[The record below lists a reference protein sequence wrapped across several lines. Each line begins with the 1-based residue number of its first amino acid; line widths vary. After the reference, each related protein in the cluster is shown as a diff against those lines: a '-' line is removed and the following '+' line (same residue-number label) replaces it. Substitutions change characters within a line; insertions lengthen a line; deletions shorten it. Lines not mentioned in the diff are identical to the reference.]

1 MVPIK
6 KRLHTFVFLFLLAA
20 CTSPAQPSEEATSPV
35 PTAVLVAPQS
45 TPQPS
50 SGEAFPSPAFAPA
63 GPALD
68 SPLET
73 PAALTPLPSPIIY
86 DYRVKNVFP
95 HDSGAFTQGL
105 VYWNGV
111 FYEGTGLYGR
121 SSLRKVDVKSG
132 SVLQQHDLA
141 PEFFGE
147 GIAVV
152 GDRILQLTWQNGVG
166 FVYDRDSFEELQRFS
181 YATEG
186 WGLTY
191 DGQHLIMSDGTP
203 TIYYLDPETLQEVRR
218 LLITLEGQPLPR
230 LNELEYVEGKIL
242 ANVWQTDFI
251 VQIDPE
257 TGVVEGVYDFTGLLQ
272 QAPPF
277 QGGYD
282 VLNGIAYDAENRRL
296 FVTGKLWPYL
306 FEVELIPRQ

>member
-1 MVPIK
+1 MIFFK
-6 KRLHTFVFLFLLAA
+6 KHFYILIFLLGLTTLFSACLSPTSHLNEAA
-20 CTSPAQPSEEATSPV
+20 PPAPV
-35 PTAVLVAPQS
+35 P
-45 TPQPS
+45 QPTV
-50 SGEAFPSPAFAPA
+50 EA
-63 GPALD
+63 
-68 SPLET
+68 
-73 PAALTPLPSPIIY
+73 PLPSPIFAPPTPTPASSSETPTTPLPPPSPLIY
-86 DYRVKNVFP
+86 DYRVKNIFP
-95 HDSGAFTQGL
+95 HDPEAFTQGL

-121 SSLRKVDVKSG
+121 SSLRKVEMESG
-132 SVLQQHDLA
+132 SVLQRRDLDA
-141 PEFFGE
+141 EFFGE
-147 GIAVV
+147 GVAVV
-152 GDRILQLTWQNGVG
+152 GDRIFQLTWQNGVG
-166 FVYDRDSFEELQRFS
+166 FIYDRESFEELRRFS

-191 DGQHLIMSDGTP
+191 NGEHLIMSDGTP

-218 LLITLEGQPLPR
+218 LPVTLEGQPLPR
-230 LNELEYVEGKIL
+230 LNELEYVEGRIL

-257 TGVVEGVYDFTGLLQ
+257 SGVVDGVYDFTGLLQ

-306 FEVELIPRQ
+306 FEVELIPRP